1 MLLAAFIN
9 EHRNIKLKNLSF
21 IEITLVRIFTI
32 QYLFLSKYVPQAF
45 KWGVYYL
52 PIILLIMAIFYYEKG
67 IVSRFLGNKLFL
79 KISKF
84 SFEFYMIHQF
94 IISQCRVYLKFNEK
108 ILLIVTLFITIVI
121 SNIIKKMS
129 IVIFNNKRKYNFRNV
144 DGISIRGK

>member
-1 MLLAAFIN
+1 MLFIFFF
-9 EHRNIKLKNLSF
+9 H
-21 IEITLVRIFTI
+21 
-32 QYLFLSKYVPQAF
+32 F
-45 KWGVYYL
+45 KVYSQ
-52 PIILLIMAIFYYEKG
+52 G
-67 IVSRFLGNKLFL
+67 IGGMIYNKLFL